1 VRPALTWPRSH
12 TSPIPPGGGV
22 PKPNADAKAAIQG
35 LVPKHPAVG
44 IRPMFGNLAGSRPAT
59 CSPGCSAPTCSSD

>member
-12 TSPIPPGGGV
+12 TSPLPPGGGV

-44 IRPMFGNLAGSRPAT
+44 IRPMFGDLAGFATGNMFTASR
-59 CSPGCSAPTCSSD
+59 SSSEG